1 MISSYQNNWILPGY
15 FFENICIDIAG
26 VHCATKAEVDQHL
39 QMGMQ
44 LIAKGQ
50 YSDALSHFHSAIGKN
65 LSGYQNSRGKF
76 K

>member
-1 MISSYQNNWILPGY
+1 MSN
-15 FFENICIDIAG
+15 DIELG

-65 LSGYQNSRGKF
+65 VYQNQNWGYVLGK
-76 K
+76 

>member
-1 MISSYQNNWILPGY
+1 MIIFHVLI
-15 FFENICIDIAG
+15 ETG

-50 YSDALSHFHSAIGKN
+50 YSDALSHFHSAIGKLTIN
-65 LSGYQNSRGKF
+65 VWE
-76 K
+76 

>member
-1 MISSYQNNWILPGY
+1 MSEICTLENNKPIL
-15 FFENICIDIAG
+15 FETG

-65 LSGYQNSRGKF
+65 IHQTSING
-76 K
+76 